1 MNERKVS
8 ILHIAPH
15 LGGGI
20 GKVLL
25 NYVVRAKEREMFSHK
40 IVCLD
45 YANDDAKRIA
55 KKEGLSLND
64 CFSKKHGELLKLIE
78 ESDIVLIHW
87 WNHPL
92 LYDFLVRTELPPCRI
107 LMWSHISGYHPPY
120 IFTKPLFDYADLFV
134 FTTQISFD
142 TVEIKKL
149 NKRKKEMIRTIWSTG
164 GVESVADVKKRT
176 HKGFN
181 VGYIGTVDYCKLHPD
196 FLDMS
201 ASVDLED
208 VKFIVVGCGNEKE
221 IQDEAISKGWG
232 DKFQFLGFVDNIK
245 EYLAIFDVFGY
256 PLAPYHYGTCDQV
269 LAEAMACGIVPVM
282 LENKMEVSMVEDG
295 VTGLVAVD
303 KKSYAEAIKKLH
315 DDVQLRTRLSM
326 ATKKKA
332 KERFSLDKMIVE
344 WEAVFN
350 ECLLMKKRKRK
361 WSGKHSGEH
370 VIPSEVFLESTGEY
384 GDVFLNN
391 LEGYDARIEKFRES
405 PLWQSKTKGTVH
417 HYCSFFPDDKI
428 LLRFK
433 EMMEK
438 KINE

>member
-164 GVESVADVKKRT
+164 GVESVADVEKRT

-315 DDVQLRTRLSM
+315 DDVQLREKLSE
-326 ATKKKA
+326 AAKKKA
-332 KERFSLDKMIVE
+332 KERFSLDEMIVE

-350 ECLLMKKRKRK
+350 ECLAMEKRKRK
-361 WSGKHSGEH
+361 WSGKYSGEH
-370 VIPSEVFLESTGEY
+370 VMPSEVFLESIGEY
-384 GDVFLNN
+384 GDIFQKN
-391 LEGYDARIEKFRES
+391 LKGRDARINKFIES
-405 PLWQSKTKGTVH
+405 PLWQAKTKGTVH
-417 HYCSFFPDDKI
+417 HYCSFFPDDKT
-428 LLRFK
+428 LLKFK
-433 EMMEK
+433 KMMGEK
-438 KINE
+438 Q